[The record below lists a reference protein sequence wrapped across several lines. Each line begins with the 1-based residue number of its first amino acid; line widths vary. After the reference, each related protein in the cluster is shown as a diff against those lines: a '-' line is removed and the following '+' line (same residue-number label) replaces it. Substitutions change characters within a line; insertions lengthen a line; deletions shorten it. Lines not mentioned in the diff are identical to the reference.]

1 MAAVIGSS
9 DTVNL
14 VAKDESP
21 QSAPDESG
29 DFDDLS
35 LELDDDI
42 EVDVKSMLSDDAEV
56 DSWVERASRKPSST
70 LSALSAYQRAA
81 EYHGSMSPEDQLLA
95 AAEYQQALKIKAAL
109 ESGAY
114 SGGEL
119 RKAQR
124 TVRGMDLLMEKL
136 TSSCW
141 RLAWLIVRENAEG
154 RFGREKASEMLPD
167 LMSEANLALVEAVKQ
182 FDPTKTPTFATYAAR
197 NVRNHVRMVISND
210 GYIHLAP
217 SWSRIKRVASARVP
231 ELTAEL
237 GRTPS
242 REEIQADLLETCL
255 NWAERKLTD
264 EQRKLGPS
272 ERHDLKMAKLRKQGM
287 LRAIREIDEVMAATQ
302 SVASLDQPVGEVGGA
317 TLGDLLPGQSS
328 PGLFDDVELSELR
341 GTIGVALASLTDRER
356 DIIMLRF
363 GFVDNENWTYAKIAE
378 RYDVTPE
385 RIRQIERA
393 VLGKLSSPHG
403 QYSAL
408 ASFLPSQTED
418 PEPESRW
425 RSKR

>member
-1 MAAVIGSS
+1 MAADIRSS
-9 DTVNL
+9 DTVKL

-42 EVDVKSMLSDDAEV
+42 EIDVKSILSDDAEV

-81 EYHGSMSPEDQLLA
+81 EYHGSMSPEDQLKA

-114 SGGEL
+114 SGSEL

-317 TLGDLLPGQSS
+317 TLGDLLPGQS
-328 PGLFDDVELSELR
+328 
-341 GTIGVALASLTDRER
+341 
-356 DIIMLRF
+356 
-363 GFVDNENWTYAKIAE
+363 
-378 RYDVTPE
+378 
-385 RIRQIERA
+385 
-393 VLGKLSSPHG
+393 
-403 QYSAL
+403 
-408 ASFLPSQTED
+408 
-418 PEPESRW
+418 
-425 RSKR
+425 